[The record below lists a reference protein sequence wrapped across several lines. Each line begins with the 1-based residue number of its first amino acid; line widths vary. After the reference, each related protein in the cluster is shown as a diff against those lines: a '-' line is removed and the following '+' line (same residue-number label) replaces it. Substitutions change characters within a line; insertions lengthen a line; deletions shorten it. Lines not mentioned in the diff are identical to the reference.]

1 MTFSGKPSLFGR
13 VAVKNNFIT
22 KDQLNAALVEQAGSN
37 PKIQLGQIFVANGWM
52 TEKEVD
58 KLLDVQK
65 QVLEKHSEK
74 QGRTTRVTQE
84 GVVIGKF
91 DIPVA
96 EQPAPVEKSSSFQR
110 KKRRWRF

>member
-1 MTFSGKPSLFGR
+1 MTSSDNASLFGR
-13 VAVKNNFIT
+13 LAVKYNLIT
-22 KDQLNAALVEQAGSN
+22 MDQLNAAMVEQAGSN
-37 PKIQLGQIFVANGWM
+37 PKIQLGQIFIANGWM

-65 QVLEKHSEK
+65 QVIEKHREK
-74 QGRTTRVTQE
+74 QRQETKVTQE

-91 DIPVA
+91 DIPAA
-96 EQPAPVEKSSSFQR
+96 EQPAPVEKRSSFQW